1 MKKVEPTRRNTVSL
15 SARFFDPIGIVS
27 PVIVLFKIF
36 YQQLC
41 AAIAKVRWDELL
53 TGRLLKGWKSL
64 CAALQSADS
73 ITIPR
78 CYQTTTT
85 GTYRTA
91 RLIEFCDASSKAY
104 AAVVYLRIETDED
117 VSIIFVAAK
126 THVTPI
132 RTVSI
137 PRLELLSALLLSQL
151 VASIEGAL
159 QSELQLDGTICYTDS
174 KVTLYWI
181 QGKNHE
187 WKQFVGNRVASI

>member
-1 MKKVEPTRRNTVSL
+1 MKKVEPTRQNAVSL

-27 PVIVLFKIF
+27 PVIILFKIF

-41 AAIAKVRWDELL
+41 AAKVRWDESL

-64 CAALQSADS
+64 CPALQSADS

-85 GTYRTA
+85 GIRMSECQTDW
-91 RLIEFCDASSKAY
+91 ICDASSKAY
-104 AAVVYLRIETDED
+104 AAVVYLWIETDED
-117 VSIIFVAAK
+117 VSVIFVAAM
-126 THVTPI
+126 THITPI

-137 PRLELLSALLLSQL
+137 SRLELLSALLLSRL

-159 QSELQLDGTICYTDS
+159 QPELQLDGTICDR
-174 KVTLYWI
+174 LC
-181 QGKNHE
+181 E
-187 WKQFVGNRVASI
+187 NRPCSHLVVIRETPV